1 MRKGLVLKSTG
12 SWYTVLS
19 NGKKYEGRLR
29 GKLKLKGEKY
39 TNPLAVGD
47 NVLFEEEE
55 KQEGQ
60 IVITER
66 LTRSNFLIRKAV
78 KQSARGHVIAANLD
92 QILIVATLS
101 LPKTST
107 GFIDRVLASAESFR
121 IPTVIA
127 FNKQD
132 LLDPKHIE
140 KQEQYIDLY
149 SSLGTTCV
157 KTSAQSGEGIEA
169 LEQLLLGKK
178 TVLSG
183 QSGVGKSSILN
194 YISKDL
200 QLKIGEV
207 SNWSEK
213 GKHTTTFAEM
223 FALSTDTYVIDTPGI
238 REFGLI
244 DIEDWEL
251 ADYFTELRALRNHCK
266 FHNCTHMHEP
276 GCYIKQA
283 VEDGEI
289 AQSRYNSYVKMMQE

>member
-289 AQSRYNSYVKMMQE
+289 AQSRYKSYVKMMQE

>member
-19 NGKKYEGRLR
+19 NGKRYEGRLR